1 MIKLNFDITFEDLY
15 STFGLKKIDKEF
27 IGFLNTKNIALR
39 HDLIDGRKNNQI
51 SSELIIK
58 LAPYLESFIINLF
71 NLKYNENKNPEYHK
85 KASALF
91 ECRKKF
97 IQRKVKFEDHDEKKI
112 PEAISILNKNS
123 TDLDNELSIAINILK
138 WLSDNNE
145 ELLKAAKIYVA
156 WALYSKE
163 GKAKYNNGILFKIPK
178 KLHFDKLIEYSES
191 SNKTKCFDKD
201 KLRARNGFDFT
212 DHTINQHTAIVNA
225 NYCLYCHKQDK
236 DSCSK
241 GLVNKTTSDIIKNPL
256 EVELKGCPLK
266 EKISEMNFLKKEG
279 IIIGAFATAIID
291 NPMIAATGHRI
302 CNDCMKSCIYQKQEP
317 VDIPLIET
325 KILDDV
331 LKLDYGFEIYSLLTK
346 WNPLKSEEYLPKEL
360 NNYKVLI
367 VGMGPAGFTLSHY
380 LINEGFTVVGIDGL
394 KIEPIQSKFSG
405 IMQDGSRANFK
416 PIKNISEIEEKL
428 SERKAY
434 GFGGVAEYGIT
445 VRWNKNY
452 LTVLRLMLERREN
465 FKMYGSIRFGS
476 TINYKSAKELGFSH
490 VALAIGAGKPNIPE
504 IPNILCKGARSA
516 SDFLMTLQTLGTSR
530 KNSIANLQIRLPIVV
545 IGGGLTSIDTATESL
560 AYYPIMVEK
569 FLTQYEELGDTFL
582 KTLDD
587 EELEV
592 ALEFIKHAKELRI
605 NPKEKLLLLKKWG
618 GVKIIYRKKFEESPA
633 YKLNHE
639 EVVKA
644 FEEGIEFVDNTCPIE
659 IILDKFNHC
668 EGIICNNQTV
678 WAKTIL
684 IATGT
689 APNTTLA
696 REDPEHFKLNGKYF
710 SMVKEEQNSAFFTNI
725 EDDFSISIL
734 GDSHPKY
741 SGSVVKAMASA
752 KNSYKSIAKEVLKY
766 NTKNVLQNSKFF
778 KKLNNQMISKIIKV
792 NRLTQNVVEI
802 FVKSPLAASEFR
814 PGQFYRLQNYES
826 NAKIN
831 NGYLKAIEPLAL
843 TGASVDKIHG
853 IVSLIVLEMGGS
865 SNFCQDLEPGEI
877 ISLMGPTGSPTYIPK
892 NENVILIGGG
902 LGNAVLFSI
911 GKALIDNGCHVL
923 YFAGYKR
930 KEDIFKPQEIE
941 KAANQVVWCCDES
954 ELRLS
959 NRTNKSFHG
968 NIVKALENYDINFS
982 DGLKLKDFNRMLT
995 IGSDLMMKAV
1005 SYAIQN
1011 DLKNLFDPNI
1021 KSFASINSPMQ
1032 CMMKEIC
1039 AQCLQKHVNPKTKEI
1054 SYVYSCFNQD
1064 QNLKHVD
1071 FEHLFCRL
1079 KQNSL
1084 LEKMTS
1090 NLN

>member
-1 MIKLNFDITFEDLY
+1 MITLNFDITFEDLY
-15 STFGLKKIDKEF
+15 STFGLKKIDEEF
-27 IGFLNTKNIALR
+27 IGFLNTKNTALR

-58 LAPYLESFIINLF
+58 LAPYLENFIINLF

-123 TDLDNELSIAINILK
+123 TDLDDELSIAINILK

-163 GKAKYNNGILFKIPK
+163 GKAKYNNSILFKIPK

-191 SNKTKCFDKD
+191 SNKTKCFNKD
-201 KLRARNGFDFT
+201 KLRARAGFDLT
-212 DHTINQHTAIVNA
+212 DHTINQHIAIVNA

-241 GLVNKTTSDIIKNPL
+241 GLTDKTTSTINENPL
-256 EVELKGCPLK
+256 GVKLKGCPLK

-346 WNPLKSEEYLPKEL
+346 WNPLKSEGYLPKEL
-360 NNYKVLI
+360 NNYKILI

-394 KIEPIQSKFSG
+394 KIEPIQSEFSG

-416 PIKNISEIEEKL
+416 PIKNISEIEERL

-452 LTVLRLMLERREN
+452 LTILRLMLERREN
-465 FKMYGSIRFGS
+465 FKMYGGIRFGS
-476 TINYKSAKELGFSH
+476 TINYKSAKELGFNH
-490 VALAIGAGKPNIPE
+490 VALAIGAGKPNIPD

-569 FLTQYEELGDTFL
+569 FLIQYEKLGDVFL

-592 ALEFIKHAKELRI
+592 ALEFIKHAKQLRA
-605 NPKEKLLLLKKWG
+605 NPKEKLSLLKKWG

-639 EVVKA
+639 EVAKA
-644 FEEGIEFVDNTCPIE
+644 FEEGIEVVDNTYPIE

-668 EGIICNNQTV
+668 KGIICNNQTI

-710 SMVKEEQNSAFFTNI
+710 SMVKEEQKPDFFTKI
-725 EDDFSISIL
+725 EDNFSISIL
-734 GDSHPKY
+734 GDSHPEY

-752 KNSYKSIAKEVLKY
+752 KNSYKSIAKEVLNY
-766 NTKNVLQNSKFF
+766 NTNNTLPNNKFF
-778 KKLNNQMISKIIKV
+778 EKLNNQLISKVIKV
-792 NRLTQNVVEI
+792 NRLNKNVVEI
-802 FVKSPLAASEFR
+802 FVQSPLAASKFK

-843 TGASVDKIHG
+843 TGASVDKTHG
-853 IVSLIVLEMGGS
+853 IISLIVLEMGGS

-877 ISLMGPTGSPTYIPK
+877 VSLMGPTGSPTYIPK
-892 NENVILIGGG
+892 NENVILLGGG

-923 YFAGYKR
+923 YFAGYK
-930 KEDIFKPQEIE
+930 KEEDIFKPQEIE
-941 KAANQVVWCCDES
+941 KAAHQVIWCCDES
-954 ELRLS
+954 ELKLS
-959 NRTNKSFHG
+959 NINNKSFHG
-968 NIVKALENYDINFS
+968 NIVKALENYDIHFS
-982 DGLKLKDFNRMLT
+982 NRLKLKDYNRMLT
-995 IGSDLMMKAV
+995 IGSDSMMKAV

-1021 KSFASINSPMQ
+1021 KSFASVNSPMQ

-1039 AQCLQKHVNPKTKEI
+1039 AQCLQKHINPETKEI

-1071 FEHLFCRL
+1071 FDHLFCRL

-1084 LEKMTS
+1084 LEKITS